1 MQHLFSIRWT
11 RRFVVEFAMVSVLL
25 LIMAP
30 LAACGG
36 GGGAPSS
43 GTSGTSSG
51 PVKLTFWA
59 WVTGVDKSVAL
70 WNSTHPNIQVTLA
83 NVGSSTTEYDK
94 LFTAIKAN
102 NEPDLAQVEFQF
114 LPTFETTASL
124 VDLSQYGANDVK
136 DQFVPW
142 TWSQVS
148 LGNAVYAI
156 PEDSGPLA
164 LWYRQDVFQKYHL
177 PVPTTW
183 AQFADDA
190 AKLHAANPNEY
201 ITDFPPKG
209 AGWFIGQVWQA
220 GGQLFGINGQSWKVS
235 LNNPQAQQV
244 ASYWQDLLNKKL
256 VKTEPDFT
264 NGWYHDLQTGSV
276 ATWIS
281 AVWGAGVL
289 SSNAP
294 QSSGKWRVAPMP
306 LWTAGQ
312 TADGNWGGSTTAVFK
327 SLKHPKEATEFAI
340 WLNTNSQSLED
351 MIRGQNIYP
360 AYQPELEA
368 SILNQPQPFFGN
380 QPIFSVF
387 KQATTQVN
395 TNFQWGPTMTQVSTD
410 MGDDFANA
418 VNGKGTLIDALNAAQ
433 QSTVTF
439 MKRQGFTVST

>member
-43 GTSGTSSG
+43 GSSSTSSG
-51 PVKLTFWA
+51 PVKLTFWT

-264 NGWYHDLQTGSV
+264 NGWYHDLQTGAL
-276 ATWIS
+276 ATWVG
-281 AVWGAGVL
+281 AAWGNGVL
-289 SSNAP
+289 EQNAP
-294 QSSGKWRVAPMP
+294 QTSGKWRVAPLP
-306 LWTAGQ
+306 QWQAGQ
-312 TADGNWGGSTTAVFK
+312 SVSSNWGGSSTAVFK
-327 SLKHPKEATEFAI
+327 STKHPKEATEFAEWI
-340 WLNTNSQSLED
+340 SNNEKSAETEFKGGAYPCLLSALNSSTMNS
-351 MIRGQNIYP
+351 
-360 AYQPELEA
+360 
-368 SILNQPQPFFGN
+368 PQPFFGN
-380 QPIFSVF
+380 QVINNVF
-387 KQATTQVN
+387 KQSAGQVD
-395 TNFQWGPTMTQVSTD
+395 TSFHWGPTMNQVTTD
-410 MGDDFANA
+410 MSDNFANA
-418 VNGKGTLIDALNAAQ
+418 INGKGTLTDALNATQ

-439 MKRQGFTVST
+439 MQKQGFSVTP

>member
-1 MQHLFSIRWT
+1 MQHFFSPSWMSRSAARFSI
-11 RRFVVEFAMVSVLL
+11 VILALML
-25 LIMAP
+25 MAP

-36 GGGAPSS
+36 SS
-43 GTSGTSSG
+43 STSTSGTSSG
-51 PVKLTFWA
+51 PVTLTYWA
-59 WVTGVDKSVAL
+59 WISSLGKQVAL
-70 WNSTHPNIQVTLA
+70 FNQTHPNIHVNWI
-83 NVGSSTTEYDK
+83 NVGSGPAEYDK

-220 GGQLFGINGQSWKVS
+220 GGQLFGIKIGRAHV
-235 LNNPQAQQV
+235 
-244 ASYWQDLLNKKL
+244 
-256 VKTEPDFT
+256 
-264 NGWYHDLQTGSV
+264 
-276 ATWIS
+276 
-281 AVWGAGVL
+281 
-289 SSNAP
+289 
-294 QSSGKWRVAPMP
+294 
-306 LWTAGQ
+306 
-312 TADGNWGGSTTAVFK
+312 
-327 SLKHPKEATEFAI
+327 
-340 WLNTNSQSLED
+340 
-351 MIRGQNIYP
+351 
-360 AYQPELEA
+360 
-368 SILNQPQPFFGN
+368 
-380 QPIFSVF
+380 
-387 KQATTQVN
+387 
-395 TNFQWGPTMTQVSTD
+395 
-410 MGDDFANA
+410 
-418 VNGKGTLIDALNAAQ
+418 
-433 QSTVTF
+433 
-439 MKRQGFTVST
+439 